1 MTMQEEKTQENEYA
15 VLQSKFMMIMVAI
28 SITSAV
34 GVFSASLYVFS
45 SPGVL
50 SGIIFAACLIFLVI
64 LPIILLAI
72 YYNKKM
78 KPLKIEEEK
87 KVITLTKSKKS
98 KSSRID
104 LLE

>member
-1 MTMQEEKTQENEYA
+1 MTQKEEKTQEKEYA

-28 SITSAV
+28 SITSAI
-34 GVFSASLYVFS
+34 SVFS
-45 SPGVL
+45 SSAFLFSNPGVI
-50 SGIIFAACLIFLVI
+50 SGIVFALCLIFLVI
-64 LPIILLAI
+64 LPIVLLAV

-87 KVITLTKSKKS
+87 KVITLVKSKKS

>member
-1 MTMQEEKTQENEYA
+1 MTQKDEKTQEEEYA
-15 VLQSKFMMIMVAI
+15 VLQSKFMLTMVAI
-28 SITSAV
+28 SITSAI
-34 GVFSASLYVFS
+34 GVFSSSAFLFS
-45 SPGVL
+45 NPGVI
-50 SGIIFAACLIFLVI
+50 SGIVFAACLIFLVI

-78 KPLKIEEEK
+78 KPLKIEEER

-98 KSSRID
+98 PSNRID